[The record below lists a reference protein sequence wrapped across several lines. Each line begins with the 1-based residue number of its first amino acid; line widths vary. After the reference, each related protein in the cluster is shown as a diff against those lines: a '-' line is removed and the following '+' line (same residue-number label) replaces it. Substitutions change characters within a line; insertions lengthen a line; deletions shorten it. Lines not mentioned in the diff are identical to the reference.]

1 VDLYVF
7 TELRGWPRVCHYTR
21 HRGLIDYSR
30 GQGIRGVLLR
40 GKERTS
46 KYRARRNAIVGAVS
60 EVLKIAKD
68 EKTKKAFT
76 ESVELQ
82 VGLKNYTLQKDKRFS
97 GTIRLSE
104 GYKNSNTICESKGL
118 SAEGNLS

>member
-1 VDLYVF
+1 V
-7 TELRGWPRVCHYTR
+7 H
-21 HRGLIDYSR
+21 
-30 GQGIRGVLLR
+30 
-40 GKERTS
+40 
-46 KYRARRNAIVGAVS
+46 IVWTVS

-82 VGLKNYTLQKDKRFS
+82 VGLKNYDLQKDKRFS

-104 GYKNSNTICESKGL
+104 GYEGSKAHTYINVERFPGDDTYL
-118 SAEGNLS
+118 RA

>member
-1 VDLYVF
+1 VHVVV
-7 TELRGWPRVCHYTR
+7 E
-21 HRGLIDYSR
+21 
-30 GQGIRGVLLR
+30 
-40 GKERTS
+40 
-46 KYRARRNAIVGAVS
+46 AVS

-104 GYKNSNTICESKGL
+104 GYINSDCDMQILGNYLREVTCLDDMNITIFRG
-118 SAEGNLS
+118 

>member
-1 VDLYVF
+1 VHVAV
-7 TELRGWPRVCHYTR
+7 E
-21 HRGLIDYSR
+21 
-30 GQGIRGVLLR
+30 
-40 GKERTS
+40 
-46 KYRARRNAIVGAVS
+46 AVG

-82 VGLKNYTLQKDKRFS
+82 VGLKNYDLQKDKRFS

-104 GYKNSNTICESKGL
+104 GY
-118 SAEGNLS
+118 EGNRVTCEYL